1 MTTRGES
8 PRKNGRE
15 RRSDDL
21 DDLRPRRRPLLLA
34 GYGLVIL
41 WIVAGFLAQ
50 LAQGQCPV
58 P

>member
-1 MTTRGES
+1 MTAADE
-8 PRKNGRE
+8 PR
-15 RRSDDL
+15 
-21 DDLRPRRRPLLLA
+21 DDLRDVSIRRRHPALLV

-41 WIVAGFLAQ
+41 WIVAGFLVQ

>member
-1 MTTRGES
+1 MKAGDEPRDDPRELTR
-8 PRKNGRE
+8 R
-15 RRSDDL
+15 
-21 DDLRPRRRPLLLA
+21 RRRPALLV

-41 WIVAGFLAQ
+41 WIVAGFLVQ